1 MAGEAMELKELI
13 LSTLEELDVKIK
25 EDEYK
30 EPSKT
35 LSCVS
40 EHEHFSDS
48 SDEEA
53 FLLDSKE
60 RLEVLFEGLKSEQN
74 QKPEEKLNLVIN
86 FLQFYLSQI
95 DKRLVTISHG

>member
-1 MAGEAMELKELI
+1 MELKELI

-25 EDEYK
+25 EDGYK
-30 EPSKT
+30 EPPTKT
-35 LSCVS
+35 LSHVS
-40 EHEHFSDS
+40 HDDSFKSDGER
-48 SDEEA
+48 D

-86 FLQFYLSQI
+86 FLQFYLTEI
-95 DKRLVTISHG
+95 DKRLS